1 MKAKLIKVNVNYY
14 LWLNPETEDREL
26 IASSK
31 YIAEE
36 RGYVNSKCKL
46 SSSNCLSIEK
56 GYDIE
61 ELKNLAKICRTKI
74 RPLFRDKIDAKSH
87 EEGYI
92 AGFLHACDM
101 MRAKRFTKID
111 MKKIFDIGFNA
122 GLGANQ
128 SENKIDFKR
137 LIRSLQQ
144 SEWDVTFNPEELD
157 EYGCYILRR
166 I

>member
-1 MKAKLIKVNVNYY
+1 MKAKLIKVNNIYY
-14 LWLNPETEDREL
+14 LWLKPETEEREL

-31 YIAEE
+31 YITEE
-36 RGYVNSKCKL
+36 RGYVNSKYKL

-56 GYDIE
+56 GYDRE
-61 ELKNLAKICRTKI
+61 ELKNLAKTSRTKI

-92 AGFLHACDM
+92 AGFLKAHK

-122 GLGANQ
+122 GLGAIQ
-128 SENKIDFKR
+128 GENKFDFKR
-137 LIRSLQQ
+137 LIQSLQQ

-157 EYGCYILRR
+157 AYGCYILKRK
-166 I
+166 